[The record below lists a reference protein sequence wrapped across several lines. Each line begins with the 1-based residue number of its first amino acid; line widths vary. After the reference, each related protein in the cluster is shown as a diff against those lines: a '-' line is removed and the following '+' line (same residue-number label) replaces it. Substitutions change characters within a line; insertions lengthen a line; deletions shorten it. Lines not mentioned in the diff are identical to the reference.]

1 MRKWWLPL
9 LMIGAGGA
17 GAVLM
22 TEKGRAAL
30 RGLLAKLESAP
41 SHWDDWSES
50 AQDELERIQSALEQ
64 IARTLEPHGDT
75 AR

>member
-1 MRKWWLPL
+1 
-9 LMIGAGGA
+9 
-17 GAVLM
+17 M